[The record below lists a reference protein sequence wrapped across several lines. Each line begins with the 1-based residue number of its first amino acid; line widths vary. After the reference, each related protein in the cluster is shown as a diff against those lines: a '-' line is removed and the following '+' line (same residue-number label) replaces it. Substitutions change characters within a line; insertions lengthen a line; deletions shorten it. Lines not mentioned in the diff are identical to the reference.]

1 MCGGAGGPCGLL
13 VVGGAPRDWM
23 GPVFACGALGC
34 AFDCVRLMALSVAER
49 QSCVAVR
56 LVECAELPLLLLLC
70 LVQ

>member
-1 MCGGAGGPCGLL
+1 M
-13 VVGGAPRDWM
+13 VGGAPRDWM
-23 GPVFACGALGC
+23 GPVLVRAQGC
-34 AFDCVRLMALSVAER
+34 ALDVLGLMALSVAER